1 MLRGSPGK
9 DKDDRSLVSVV
20 VHVFWCDTHHY
31 FVVVLMM
38 PLVRST
44 AVIVGVAWLVVIV
57 INIVCPHT
65 QGQKHECRS
74 EY

>member
-1 MLRGSPGK
+1 
-9 DKDDRSLVSVV
+9 V

-31 FVVVLMM
+31 FMVVLMM
-38 PLVRST
+38 PLVRSF

-65 QGQKHECRS
+65 QGQEHESRS

>member
-1 MLRGSPGK
+1 MLRGWP
-9 DKDDRSLVSVV
+9 DKSKERSILVSVA
-20 VHVFWCDTHHY
+20 VHVFWCGTHHY

-38 PLVRST
+38 PLVRPI

-65 QGQKHECRS
+65 QGHQHECRS